1 MLAYGAVVNREWN
14 DYTLGRMKLD
24 SKYFDKIR
32 VKPGEERKARDRFP
46 QCEWEGC
53 PRPGPHKAPMGRG
66 SEGKFFNY
74 CTEHVQQ
81 YNKTYNYFNGMKDDE
96 VLGYQK
102 DARTGH
108 RPTWKLGQ
116 NSYANVSGIRRKA
129 ANMAEDPF
137 NLKGQAKDRAGRHP
151 SGRALRNTE
160 LKALQTLGLDDKA
173 VPETVKNQYKKLVK
187 RLHPDAN
194 GGSRANE
201 DTLKA
206 VIQAYDTLRTS
217 GFC

>member
-1 MLAYGAVVNREWN
+1 MAGYEWN
-14 DYTLGRMKLD
+14 DYTRPMKLD

-32 VKPGEERKARDRFP
+32 VKPGGERKTRDQFP
-46 QCEWEGC
+46 QCEWPDC
-53 PRPGPHKAPMGRG
+53 PRPGRHKAPMGRG
-66 SEGKFFNY
+66 NEGKFFNY

-81 YNKTYNYFNGMKDDE
+81 YNKTYNYFVGMKDDE
-96 VLGYQK
+96 VQGFQK

-116 NSYANVSGIRRKA
+116 NSYANVSGVRRKA
-129 ANMAEDPF
+129 ANMAGDHF
-137 NLKGQAKDRAGRHP
+137 NLKDAKDMPGRHP

-160 LKALQTLGLDDKA
+160 LKALQALGLDDRA
-173 VPETVKNQYKKLVK
+173 TPETVKTQYKTLVK

-206 VIQAYDTLRTS
+206 VIQAYDTLRSS

>member
-1 MLAYGAVVNREWN
+1 
-14 DYTLGRMKLD
+14 MKLD

-32 VKPGEERKARDRFP
+32 VKPASAEKAAP
-46 QCEWEGC
+46 QIAQCEWPDC
-53 PRPGPHKAPMGRG
+53 PRPAKHKAPMGRG
-66 SEGKFFNY
+66 NEGKFHNY
-74 CTEHVQQ
+74 CTQHVQE
-81 YNKTYNYFNGMKDDE
+81 YNKTYNYFQGMKDDD
-96 VLGYQK
+96 VLGFQK

-116 NSYANVSGIRRKA
+116 NSYANINGMRRKA
-129 ANMAEDPF
+129 INMAKDPF
-137 NLKGQAKDRAGRHP
+137 NLNAVKDVMGMHP
-151 SGRALRNTE
+151 SGRPLRATE
-160 LKALQTLGLDDKA
+160 RKALQALGLDDKA
-173 VPETVKNQYKKLVK
+173 APDEVKSQYKKLVK

-206 VIQAYDTLRTS
+206 VIQAYDVLRDS

>member
-1 MLAYGAVVNREWN
+1 
-14 DYTLGRMKLD
+14 MKLD

-32 VKPGEERKARDRFP
+32 VKPSSEQKVKSVVP
-46 QCEWEGC
+46 QCDWADC

-66 SEGKFFNY
+66 HEGKFFNY
-74 CTEHVQQ
+74 CAEHVQQ
-81 YNKTYNYFNGMKDDE
+81 YNKTYNYFQGMDAGKVAE
-96 VLGYQK
+96 FQK
-102 DARTGH
+102 DAQTGH

-116 NSYANVSGIRRKA
+116 NAFANVSGIRRKA
-129 ANMAEDPF
+129 TAMRDDPF
-137 NLKGQAKDRAGRHP
+137 GLNGEKQKAPGFHP

-160 LKALQTLGLDDKA
+160 LKALQTLGLDDRA
-173 VPETVKNQYKKLVK
+173 TSEDVKNQYKKLVK

-206 VIQAYDTLRTS
+206 VIQAYDHLRDS

>member
-1 MLAYGAVVNREWN
+1 
-14 DYTLGRMKLD
+14 MKLD

-32 VKPGEERKARDRFP
+32 VKPGADRKAAATSVP
-46 QCEWEGC
+46 QCEWPGC
-53 PRPGPHKAPMGRG
+53 PRPGAHKAPKGRNA
-66 SEGKFFNY
+66 EGQFFNY
-74 CTEHVQQ
+74 CSAHVAE

-96 VLGYQK
+96 VADFQK

-116 NSYANVSGIRRKA
+116 GATATVGNKRRTTANAK
-129 ANMAEDPF
+129 DPF
-137 NLKGQAKDRAGRHP
+137 ELFEAVKEKAGYHP
-151 SGRALRNTE
+151 KGRALRNTE
-160 LKALQTLGLDDKA
+160 LKALQALGLDEKA
-173 VPETVKNQYKKLVK
+173 TPEQVKTQYKTLVK

-206 VIQAYDTLRTS
+206 VIQAYDHLRSS

>member
-1 MLAYGAVVNREWN
+1 MMGNAYTVP
-14 DYTLGRMKLD
+14 MSFD

-32 VKPGEERKARDRFP
+32 IKPTEKVATRDRFP
-46 QCEWEGC
+46 PCEWPGC
-53 PRPGPHKAPMGRG
+53 DKPGKHKAPMGRG
-66 SEGKFFNY
+66 HEGKFHNY

-81 YNKTYNYFNGMKDDE
+81 YNKTYNYFSGMGDDD
-96 VLGYQK
+96 VASFQK

-116 NSYANVSGIRRKA
+116 NATANVSGMRRRGV
-129 ANMAEDPF
+129 NVGDDPF
-137 NLKGQAKDRAGRHP
+137 GLKSAARAAAQPGRHP
-151 SGRALRNTE
+151 SGRALRGTE
-160 LKALQTLGLDDKA
+160 LKALNTLGLDDKA
-173 VPETVKNQYKKLVK
+173 TPDQVKTQYKTLVK

-206 VIQAYDTLRTS
+206 VIQAYDHLRSS

>member
-1 MLAYGAVVNREWN
+1 
-14 DYTLGRMKLD
+14 MKLD

-32 VKPGEERKARDRFP
+32 VKPSAEKKVAQSIP
-46 QCEWEGC
+46 QCDWPDC

-66 SEGKFFNY
+66 HEGKFYNY
-74 CTEHVQQ
+74 CTAHVQE
-81 YNKTYNYFNGMKDDE
+81 YNKTYNYFSGMKDDE
-96 VLGYQK
+96 LQEFQK
-102 DARTGH
+102 ESRLGH

-116 NSYANVSGIRRKA
+116 NASATASSVRRKA
-129 ANMAEDPF
+129 AQMRSNPF
-137 NLKGQAKDRAGRHP
+137 GPDGPSAVKEPGRHP
-151 SGRALRNTE
+151 SGRALRSTE
-160 LKALQTLGLDDKA
+160 LKALLTLGLDDSA
-173 VPETVKNQYKKLVK
+173 TPEQVKTQYKTLVK

-206 VIQAYDTLRTS
+206 VIQAYDHLRSS